1 MRRTTVAAW
10 AQARRPWLLIPT
22 IGGAIGLVVVLQPA
36 LVLYSAL
43 VLAALGAP
51 ALLAWL
57 LVRAPEILFALYM
70 SIGSFKAGLLPLQ
83 QRLGVDLTVAMA
95 FLVIAG
101 VTVKVLRKGGRIR
114 LHWFML
120 CVYLLLV
127 GWMCFST
134 LWSPAQA
141 YGWEKSTRFAT
152 LTLLAFVAPMLL
164 IDTWS
169 RLERFFWTLFF
180 TGMLFTTSA
189 LTGLYLTGE
198 LQRLVTVFGADYLTL
213 GHVCGLTA
221 GLGSYFLINPGT
233 KRWLRFLL
241 LACVIASLAVVL
253 LSAARGPMLAWL
265 LAFVPPTLLG
275 RRWSRQSFLVLRIL
289 LVGVVLFA
297 GSWVLGLL
305 PHDVTGRFE
314 LLYAAFFQGDPSAMQ
329 FVPRIHIW
337 QVGLDTFL
345 HHPVFGIGAGGYLTS
360 ILGSEIIY
368 PHNLFL
374 EAGAELGIV
383 GLVLTLLL
391 ITIPLIRW
399 RKCSGMRLSSRHR
412 LLFSLALWVYS
423 FFFIEVMKSGD
434 FNSNRTFWMS
444 IGIVMS
450 ACTLLTREVK
460 TRIAAS
466 NAQADQECTV
476 AAGVAE
482 TV

>member
-1 MRRTTVAAW
+1 MRKTTVAAW
-10 AQARRPWLLIPT
+10 AQAHHPWLLIPT
-22 IGGAIGLVVVLQPA
+22 IGGAIGLVAVLQPA

-83 QRLGVDLTVAMA
+83 HRLGVDLTVAMA

-101 VTVKVLRKGGRIR
+101 ITVRVLRKGGRIR

-141 YGWEKSTRFAT
+141 YGWEKSARFAT
-152 LTLLAFVAPMLL
+152 LTLLAFAAPMLL

-180 TGMLFTTSA
+180 VGMFFTTGA
-189 LTGLYLTGE
+189 LIGLYLTGE
-198 LQRLVTVFGADYLTL
+198 LQRLVNVFGADYLTL

-221 GLGSYFLINPGT
+221 GLGAYFLISPRT
-233 KRWLRFLL
+233 QRWLRFLL
-241 LACVIASLAVVL
+241 LARVVASLVVVL
-253 LSAARGPMLAWL
+253 LGAARGPMLAWL

-289 LVGVVLFA
+289 LVGALLFA

-305 PHDVTGRFE
+305 PQDVTGRFE
-314 LLYAAFFQGDPSAMQ
+314 LLFAAFFQGDPNVVQ

-345 HHPVFGIGAGGYLTS
+345 RHPVFGIGAGGYFTS
-360 ILGSEIIY
+360 VRGGEIIY

-383 GLVLTLLL
+383 GLGLILLL

-399 RKCSGMRLSSRHR
+399 RKCSGMRLSSHHR
-412 LLFSLALWVYS
+412 LLFNLALWVYS
-423 FFFIEVMKSGD
+423 YFFIEVMKSGD

-450 ACTLLTREVK
+450 ACTILTREFR
-460 TRIAAS
+460 TRAAAS
-466 NAQADQECTV
+466 GAPTDQECTV
-476 AAGVAE
+476 ALGVPE
-482 TV
+482 TL